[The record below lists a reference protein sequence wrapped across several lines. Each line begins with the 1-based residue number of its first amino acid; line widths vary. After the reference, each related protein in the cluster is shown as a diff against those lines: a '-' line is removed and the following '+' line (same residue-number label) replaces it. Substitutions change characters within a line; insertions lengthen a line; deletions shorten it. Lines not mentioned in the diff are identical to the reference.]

1 MTQSN
6 AAPSPSRLSK
16 AQDRRRLL
24 AEEMRDLEKIVAG
37 PASAHDWLDRVE
49 TGLSDLRQA
58 LDAHIAEVEGPD
70 GLLAEIVEM
79 APRLSAQTDQLRE
92 DHMELLGAWLRAEAT
107 VRAARGDGAD
117 LRALIRRRVVN
128 LIGHLTMH
136 RQAGS
141 DLVFEAYNV
150 DIAAS
155 D

>member
-1 MTQSN
+1 MATSSN
-6 AAPSPSRLSK
+6 AAPSPSRLSR

-24 AEEMRDLEKIVAG
+24 AEEMRHLEKVVAG
-37 PASAHDWLDRVE
+37 PASAEDWLDQVE

-79 APRLSAQTDQLRE
+79 APRLAAQTDGLRE
-92 DHMELLGAWLRAEAT
+92 DHMEILGAWLRAEAT
-107 VRAARGDGAD
+107 VRAARGDGGD

-128 LIGHLTMH
+128 LIGRLTLH

-141 DLVFEAYNV
+141 DLVFE
-150 DIAAS
+150 
-155 D
+155 

>member
-1 MTQSN
+1 MIPSKAAALTTQL
-6 AAPSPSRLSK
+6 SR

-24 AEEMRDLEKIVAG
+24 AEEMRHLEKIVAG
-37 PASAHDWLDRVE
+37 PASAENWLDQVQ
-49 TGLSDLRQA
+49 TGLTDLRQA
-58 LDAHIAEVEGPD
+58 LDAHITEVEGPD
-70 GLLAEIVEM
+70 GLLAEIVQE
-79 APRLSAQTDQLRE
+79 APRLSAQTDDLRE

-107 VRAARGDGAD
+107 VRAARRNGTD

-128 LIGHLTMH
+128 LIGRLTLH

>member
-1 MTQSN
+1 MIPSN
-6 AAPSPSRLSK
+6 AAPLPSRLSR

-24 AEEMRDLEKIVAG
+24 AEEMRHLEKIVAG
-37 PASAHDWLDRVE
+37 PASAEDWLDQVE
-49 TGLSDLRQA
+49 TGLSELRQA

-70 GLLAEIVEM
+70 GLLAEIVEV
-79 APRLSAQTDQLRE
+79 APRLSGQTDDLRE

-107 VRAARGDGAD
+107 VRAARGDGTD

-128 LIGHLTMH
+128 LIGRLTLH

>member
-6 AAPSPSRLSK
+6 AVSWPSRLSR

-24 AEEMRDLEKIVAG
+24 AEEMRHLEKIVAG
-37 PASAHDWLDRVE
+37 PASAEDWLDRVE
-49 TGLSDLRQA
+49 IGLSELRQA
-58 LDAHIAEVEGPD
+58 LDAHITEVEGPD
-70 GLLAEIVEM
+70 GLLAEIVEL
-79 APRLSAQTDQLRE
+79 APRLSAQTDELRE
-92 DHMELLGAWLRAEAT
+92 DHMEILGAWLRAEAT
-107 VRAARGDGAD
+107 VRAARGNGED

-128 LIGHLTMH
+128 LIGRLTLH

>member
-1 MTQSN
+1 MIPSKAAALTTQL
-6 AAPSPSRLSK
+6 SR

-24 AEEMRDLEKIVAG
+24 AEEMRHLEKIVAG
-37 PASAHDWLDRVE
+37 PASAENWLDQVQ
-49 TGLSDLRQA
+49 TGLTDLRQA
-58 LDAHIAEVEGPD
+58 LDAHITEVEGPD
-70 GLLAEIVEM
+70 GLLAEIVEE
-79 APRLSAQTDQLRE
+79 APRLSAQTDDLRE

-107 VRAARGDGAD
+107 VRAARRNGTD

-128 LIGHLTMH
+128 LIGRLTLH

>member
-1 MTQSN
+1 MTQRN
-6 AAPSPSRLSK
+6 AVSWPSRLSR

-24 AEEMRDLEKIVAG
+24 AEEMTHLEKIVAG
-37 PASAHDWLDRVE
+37 PASAEDWLDRVE
-49 TGLSDLRQA
+49 IGLSDLRQA
-58 LDAHIAEVEGPD
+58 LDAHITEVEGPD
-70 GLLAEIVEM
+70 GLLAEIVEL
-79 APRLSAQTDQLRE
+79 APRLSAQTDELRE
-92 DHMELLGAWLRAEAT
+92 DHMEILGAWLRTEAT
-107 VRAARGDGAD
+107 VRAARGNGED

-128 LIGHLTMH
+128 LIGRLTLH

>member
-1 MTQSN
+1 
-6 AAPSPSRLSK
+6 
-16 AQDRRRLL
+16 
-24 AEEMRDLEKIVAG
+24 MRHLEKTVAG
-37 PASAHDWLDRVE
+37 PASAEDWLDQVE
-49 TGLSDLRQA
+49 TGLSELRQA

-70 GLLAEIVEM
+70 GLLAEIVEV
-79 APRLSAQTDQLRE
+79 APRLSGQTDDLRE

-107 VRAARGDGAD
+107 VRAARGDGTD

-128 LIGHLTMH
+128 LIGRLTLH

>member
-1 MTQSN
+1 MTPSN
-6 AAPSPSRLSK
+6 AAPSPGRLSRS
-16 AQDRRRLL
+16 QDRRRLL
-24 AEEMRDLEKIVAG
+24 AEEMRHLEKIVAG
-37 PASAHDWLDRVE
+37 PASAEDWLDQVE

-70 GLLAEIVEM
+70 GLLAEIVEL

-107 VRAARGDGAD
+107 VRAARSNGND

-128 LIGHLTMH
+128 LIERLTLH